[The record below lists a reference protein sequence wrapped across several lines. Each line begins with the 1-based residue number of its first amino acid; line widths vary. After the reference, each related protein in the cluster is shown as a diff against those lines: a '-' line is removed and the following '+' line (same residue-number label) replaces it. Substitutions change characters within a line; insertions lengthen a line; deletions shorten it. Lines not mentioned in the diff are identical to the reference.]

1 MAEPLT
7 IPDRT
12 MGREEFF
19 AWAAQQPRGRFER
32 IGGRVV
38 AMSPERFGHVRAKT
52 AVWAALRDA
61 IAAAGAECEAVGDG
75 VAVSVDADADYEPD
89 VLVNCGEAAGDD
101 LVVAP
106 NPVVVVEVVS
116 PSSKAVDTGAK
127 FMDYFRVASIRHYLI
142 LRTDQRM
149 VVHHHRRD
157 DGVIESRLLGHGPM
171 ALDPPGIVVQA
182 ESFFARGPG

>member
-1 MAEPLT
+1 MAEPSVL
-7 IPDRT
+7 PDRT
-12 MGREEFF
+12 MSREEFF

-61 IAAAGAECEAVGDG
+61 IAAAGADCEAVGDG
-75 VAVSVDADADYEPD
+75 VTVSVDADTDYEPD
-89 VLVNCGEAAGDD
+89 VLVNCGEPAGDEAI
-101 LVVAP
+101 VAP

-149 VVHHHRRD
+149 VVHHRRRD
-157 DGVIESRLLGHGPM
+157 DGVIESRLLGNGPI
-171 ALDPPGIVVQA
+171 ALDPPGIVLQA
-182 ESFFARGPG
+182 ESFFAR

>member
-1 MAEPLT
+1 MAEPLP
-7 IPDRT
+7 IPDRI
-12 MGREEFF
+12 MSREEFL
-19 AWAAQQPRGRFER
+19 AWAGQQPRGRFER

-61 IAAAGAECEAVGDG
+61 IAAAGAGCEAVGDG
-75 VAVSVDADADYEPD
+75 VTVAVDADTDYEPD
-89 VLVNCGEAAGDD
+89 VLVNCGAPVDDAAI
-101 LVVAP
+101 VAP

-149 VVHHHRRD
+149 VVHHRRRE
-157 DGVIESRLLGHGPM
+157 DGVIESRLLGQGPI

-182 ESFFARGPG
+182 ESFFGR

>member
-12 MGREEFF
+12 MSREEFL

-61 IAAAGAECEAVGDG
+61 IAAAGVDCEAVGDG
-75 VAVSVDADADYEPD
+75 VTISVDADTDYEPD
-89 VLVNCGEAAGDD
+89 VSVNCGEAAGDEAI
-101 LVVAP
+101 VAP

-116 PSSKAVDTGAK
+116 PSSKTVDTGAK
-127 FMDYFRVASIRHYLI
+127 FMDYFRVTSIRHYLV

-149 VVHHHRRD
+149 VVHHRRRD
-157 DGVIESRLLGHGPM
+157 DGVIESRLLGQGPIS
-171 ALDPPGIVVQA
+171 LDPPGITVQA
-182 ESFFARGPG
+182 ESFFAR

>member
-7 IPDRT
+7 LPDRT
-12 MGREEFF
+12 MSREEFF
-19 AWAAQQPRGRFER
+19 AWAAQQSHGRFER

-38 AMSPERFGHVRAKT
+38 AMSPERIGHVRTKT

-61 IAAAGAECEAVGDG
+61 IAAAGADCEALGDG
-75 VAVSVDADADYEPD
+75 VTVSVDADTDYEPD
-89 VLVNCGEAAGDD
+89 VLVNCGERAGDD
-101 LVVAP
+101 AVAAP

-127 FMDYFRVASIRHYLI
+127 FMDYFRLVSIRHYLI

-149 VVHHHRRD
+149 VVHHRRRD
-157 DGVIESRLLGHGPM
+157 DGVIESRLLGNGPL
-171 ALDPPGIVVQA
+171 ALDPLGIVVQA
-182 ESFFARGPG
+182 ENFFARGPA

>member
-1 MAEPLT
+1 MADPFT

-12 MGREEFF
+12 MSREEFY

-52 AVWAALRDA
+52 AVWAAFRDA
-61 IAAAGAECEAVGDG
+61 IAAAGADCEALGDG
-75 VAVSVDADADYEPD
+75 VTVSVDADTDYEPD
-89 VLVNCGEAAGDD
+89 VLVNCGAPAGDE
-101 LVVAP
+101 VIVAP
-106 NPVVVVEVVS
+106 NPAVVVEVVS

-127 FMDYFRVASIRHYLI
+127 FMDYFRVPSIRHYLI

-157 DGVIESRLLGHGPM
+157 EGVIESRLLGHGRL
-171 ALDPPGIVVQA
+171 ALDPPGIVVAA
-182 ESFFARGPG
+182 EDFFAR